1 MLTVARPSAVAPT
14 AASRV
19 PQRAEAAIAPYS
31 PRRTSAHPRAD
42 AGGPELAYGCRVE
55 TRPPWAVE
63 GPPWAWRG
71 HRPDE
76 RRRRLFTPLLVA
88 AIQATG
94 CLLASGRQP
103 DATHLDGLGYALLV
117 AGPAALV
124 WRRSQPVL
132 TFAVVQVATVA
143 YLVLGY
149 PAGPFFLAALVA
161 LLRTVRLGHRVAAW
175 VITGTGYTAYVLGTQ
190 GAFVVGGRATV
201 PASLGQ
207 YVVVAAWTAVALA
220 IAEVTRIRTER
231 FAEMARTR
239 AESARAR
246 QEQARRQA
254 SDERLRIAQE
264 LHDVL
269 GHHLSLINVRAGV
282 ALHLL
287 DTRPEQ
293 AREALGAI
301 KQASAEALR
310 EVRTV
315 LSTLNPDDT
324 MPPRSPAPVLAD
336 VDRLVKDTTDAGLAV
351 HIERT
356 GTVRP
361 LPAGVERAAYR
372 IIQEALTNVRR
383 HAGPV
388 ASVTVVLGYAPD
400 ELLVRVEDTGSG
412 PGPSTSEGNGIPG
425 MRERAAALGGTLVA
439 EPSSSGGFRVEA
451 HLPLPTLITEHS

>member
-1 MLTVARPSAVAPT
+1 M
-14 AASRV
+14 
-19 PQRAEAAIAPYS
+19 
-31 PRRTSAHPRAD
+31 SAHPRAD
-42 AGGPELAYGCRVE
+42 AAGPGLAYGCRVE
-55 TRPPWAVE
+55 TRPAWAD

-71 HRPDE
+71 RRSDA

-88 AIQATG
+88 AIQVTG
-94 CLLASGRQP
+94 CLLASQGQP
-103 DATHLDGLGYALLV
+103 AATHLDGLGYALLV

-132 TFAVVQVATVA
+132 TFALVQIATVG

-149 PAGPFFLAALVA
+149 PNGPFFLAALLA
-161 LLRTVRLGHRVAAW
+161 LFRTVRVGHRVAAW
-175 VITGTGYTAYVLGTQ
+175 VMTGTGYMAYVLATQ
-190 GAFVVGGRATV
+190 DAVVIGGRSTV

-220 IAEVTRIRTER
+220 IAEVTRIRTEN
-231 FAEMARTR
+231 FEEMARAR

-324 MPPRSPAPVLAD
+324 TPPRSPAPVLAD
-336 VDRLVKDTTDAGLAV
+336 VDRLVKDATDAGLAV

-356 GTVRP
+356 GTSGGGVRP
-361 LPAGVERAAYR
+361 LPAEVERAAYR
-372 IIQEALTNVRR
+372 IVQEALTNVRR

-412 PGPSTSEGNGIPG
+412 SESSTSEGNGIPG

-439 EPSSSGGFRVEA
+439 EPRSSGGFRVEA
-451 HLPLPTLITEHS
+451 HLPLPTSTTEYS